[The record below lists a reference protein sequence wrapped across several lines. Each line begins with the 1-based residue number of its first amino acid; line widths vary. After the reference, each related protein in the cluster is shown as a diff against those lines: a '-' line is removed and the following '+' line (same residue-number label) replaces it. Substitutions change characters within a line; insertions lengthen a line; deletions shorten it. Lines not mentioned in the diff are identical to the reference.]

1 MAAPESPKKGQLY
14 GNTAELFVNPIHPR
28 LTTKYRT
35 DGHLQNNL
43 ALDNRP
49 VNNSTSITD
58 PTAYAQRPSRPEN
71 VPPVKRFGPSTHQVS
86 RSQEEEQQR
95 LRNGGKPRGPQALDI
110 FADPADT
117 NNVLRPRRNSESSL
131 VDKSGK
137 MSSDDE
143 KRRRERRHRD
153 REARHRDGRLRAPG
167 ASTAKKP
174 SRKLDIIDQL
184 DVTSIYGTG
193 CKQIERATISTADIT
208 SGPS

>member
-1 MAAPESPKKGQLY
+1 M
-14 GNTAELFVNPIHPR
+14 VI
-28 LTTKYRT
+28 
-35 DGHLQNNL
+35 LQNNL

-49 VNNSTSITD
+49 VNNSTSIAD
-58 PTAYAQRPSRPEN
+58 PTAYAQPPSRPEN

-86 RSQEEEQQR
+86 RSQEEQQR
-95 LRNGGKPRGPQALDI
+95 LRNGGKPRGPQPLDI
-110 FADPADT
+110 FADPTDT
-117 NNVLRPRRNSESSL
+117 NKALRPRRNSESSL

-153 REARHRDGRLRAPG
+153 REARHRDGRPRAPG
-167 ASTAKKP
+167 SSTTKKP

-193 CKQIERATISTADIT
+193 CKQIERATTSTADIP

>member
-14 GNTAELFVNPIHPR
+14 GNTAELFVNPIR
-28 LTTKYRT
+28 QRVTTKHQA
-35 DGHLQNNL
+35 DGHSQNNL

-49 VNNSTSITD
+49 VNNSTSIAD
-58 PTAYAQRPSRPEN
+58 PAAYAQRPARPEN
-71 VPPVKRFGPSTHQVS
+71 VPPAKRFGPSSHQVS
-86 RSQEEEQQR
+86 RSQEMEQQR

-117 NNVLRPRRNSESSL
+117 SKTLRPRRNSESSL

-143 KRRRERRHRD
+143 KRRRERRRRD
-153 REARHRDGRLRAPG
+153 RETRHRDGRPRAHG
-167 ASTAKKP
+167 SSTTKKP

-193 CKQIERATISTADIT
+193 CKWI
-208 SGPS
+208 